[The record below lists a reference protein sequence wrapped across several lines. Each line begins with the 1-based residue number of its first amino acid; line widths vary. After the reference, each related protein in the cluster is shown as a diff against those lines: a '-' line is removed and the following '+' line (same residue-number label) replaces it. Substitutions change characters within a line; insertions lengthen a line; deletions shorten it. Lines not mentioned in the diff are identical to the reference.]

1 MYRPPDTPD
10 TPDTPETTG
19 NSYFK
24 KNKTLKNTQRDWD
37 RHNKT
42 EYKREEEEDMK
53 QINIHMTAY
62 INSEDKYKTASSV
75 YWKEN

>member
-1 MYRPPDTPD
+1 M
-10 TPDTPETTG
+10 
-19 NSYFK
+19 
-24 KNKTLKNTQRDWD
+24 LKNTQRDWD

-62 INSEDKYKTASSV
+62 INSGDKYKTASSV
-75 YWKEN
+75 YWKKKLNSYAQTVKFKYFKSKNLF